1 MRQNFDLVVSAIAK
15 AIIKASGRL
24 RPARVLINQG
34 SLFGTSNRR
43 SQRRNRRKGKGT
55 DTRIATG
62 ANINRSPTA
71 YLRNPPSER
80 ALYAEGDTDKNM
92 TLLKFV
98 DATTGEVRAR
108 QRQCPCVA
116 CRVPHAQ

>member
-43 SQRRNRRKGKGT
+43 SQRRNRRKAVPI
-55 DTRIATG
+55 IATG